1 MNNVRMIFK
10 CYAVLL
16 EETNTFNNEAIGDV
30 IEASDLRWREQRFV
44 GDSSDPFRKEQ
55 MFLMCL
61 NTLFPL

>member
-30 IEASDLRWREQRFV
+30 IEATDLR
-44 GDSSDPFRKEQ
+44 
-55 MFLMCL
+55 
-61 NTLFPL
+61 